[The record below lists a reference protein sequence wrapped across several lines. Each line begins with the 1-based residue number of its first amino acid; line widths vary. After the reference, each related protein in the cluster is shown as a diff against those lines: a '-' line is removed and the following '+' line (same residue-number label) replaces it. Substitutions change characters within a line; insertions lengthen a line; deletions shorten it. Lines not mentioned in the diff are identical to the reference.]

1 MQECRFP
8 IELIISNDC
17 SPDNTNN
24 IINNIIKNHPKS
36 DIIRYINHEKNI
48 GMMPNFISALRNVN
62 SKYVAICEGDDYWI
76 DRFKLQK
83 QVDFMEKN
91 LDFSMCFHS
100 VQITMAH
107 KNDYY
112 IYETPS
118 SDVLFLKDIIKN
130 HYIPTCSL
138 LFRNNNFCQRLPLWL
153 SKSISGDI
161 PVEIIL
167 ASQGKTKYL
176 SEKMAC
182 YRRNEGGIT
191 QSPLQLSKMR
201 MGYIYMYSR
210 LAQEIVFPYNLHLY
224 YIVFRLRLGYLKI
237 WYKKIR
243 SFLIKNV

>member
-1 MQECRFP
+1 MITYGHEKYIEEAINGVLMQECRFP

-112 IYETPS
+112 IY
-118 SDVLFLKDIIKN
+118 
-130 HYIPTCSL
+130 
-138 LFRNNNFCQRLPLWL
+138 
-153 SKSISGDI
+153 
-161 PVEIIL
+161 
-167 ASQGKTKYL
+167 
-176 SEKMAC
+176 
-182 YRRNEGGIT
+182 
-191 QSPLQLSKMR
+191 
-201 MGYIYMYSR
+201 
-210 LAQEIVFPYNLHLY
+210 
-224 YIVFRLRLGYLKI
+224 
-237 WYKKIR
+237 
-243 SFLIKNV
+243 